1 MKNKELLFEMV
12 RNNLKKLSKNQLIDQ
27 HIDALWYE
35 ARPQLFNNLSQK
47 QYETYLKN
55 STIKGV

>member
-1 MKNKELLFEMV
+1 MKNKEILFEMV

-27 HIDALWYE
+27 QIDTLWNE

-47 QYETYLKN
+47 QYETYIRG
-55 STIKGV
+55 IK

>member
-1 MKNKELLFEMV
+1 MKNKEILFEMV

-47 QYETYLKN
+47 QYETYIRG
-55 STIKGV
+55 IK